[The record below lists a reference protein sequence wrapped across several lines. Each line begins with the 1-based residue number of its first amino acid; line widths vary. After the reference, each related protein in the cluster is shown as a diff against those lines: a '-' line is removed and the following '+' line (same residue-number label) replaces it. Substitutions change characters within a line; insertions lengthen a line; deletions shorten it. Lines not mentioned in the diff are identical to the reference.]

1 MKHLDLIQMIDR
13 NGVKFIPIMELAK
26 IAGYEYST
34 IHWSGKKGASASYK
48 KTFSYSDN
56 LGFYLA
62 VEDDHYSSDEYLET
76 EEIVEFNQWILF
88 QKLKEWYFE
97 LD

>member
-34 IHWSGKKGASASYK
+34 IH
-48 KTFSYSDN
+48 